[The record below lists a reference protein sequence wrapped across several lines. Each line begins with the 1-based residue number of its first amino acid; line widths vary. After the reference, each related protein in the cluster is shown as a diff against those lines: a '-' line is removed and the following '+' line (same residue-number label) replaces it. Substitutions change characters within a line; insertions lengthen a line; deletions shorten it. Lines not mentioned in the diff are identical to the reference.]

1 MTWKVT
7 YKAKADG
14 EWRTMYRVLQANS
27 KEDAIKK
34 MDLWPPLIL
43 NVELV

>member
-7 YKAKADG
+7 YRAKADG
-14 EWRTMYRVLQANS
+14 KWKIMYRVLQANS

-34 MDLWPPLIL
+34 MDMWEPLIIQ
-43 NVELV
+43 VEKV